1 MTTVTKFLP
10 LNTIVIPAPT
20 TAFARVLVATAV
32 AVEKWSMRRSTR
44 KHLKDMPDYLLQDIG
59 LTHVQADQEMRK
71 VFWRA

>member
-1 MTTVTKFLP
+1 MATVTNILP

-20 TAFARVLVATAV
+20 TTVARALVATAV
-32 AVEKWSMRRSTR
+32 AVETWAMRRSTR

-59 LTHVQADQEMRK
+59 LTHVQADQETRK

>member
-1 MTTVTKFLP
+1 MTTVSNVLP

-32 AVEKWSMRRSTR
+32 SVETWAMRRATR

-59 LTHVQADQEMRK
+59 LTHIQADQEVRK